1 MFNGIARH
9 FADQIV
15 GIFAFEGAKGAPL
28 ASPAQG
34 RGRALPHASASWRHL
49 AACIALLMS
58 GLPPALAAWP
68 ERQVTIIVPYAAG
81 GNTDTMARMAAEWL
95 TGRLRQPFIVENRG
109 GAGGAIAT
117 AYVGQAAPDGYT
129 VLFGSTAQL
138 LIAPLVQKVAY
149 DPHKDFAPVA
159 TFGSG
164 PNILA
169 VSTSLPVNTVQELI
183 RYAKANPARINYA
196 TGGNGTV
203 GHLYAA
209 LFAARAELDMV
220 HISYS
225 GGAPATTSLVGG
237 HVQMY
242 FGNASELLPHAS
254 GGRIKL
260 LAVTSKAR
268 MAQIPNVPTVEEV
281 YPGFRLSFWNGFV
294 APAKAPLPALE
305 TLARETVA
313 ATRDAGIVKRL
324 LELGIEPGGIA
335 LEAFQKE
342 INDDRRPFEDAVKAA
357 GLKVN

>member
-1 MFNGIARH
+1 MFNVISFDFGSPAFQVAANVGTMPVARTPGQGL
-9 FADQIV
+9 AV
-15 GIFAFEGAKGAPL
+15 KAAPL
-28 ASPAQG
+28 LRRLLG
-34 RGRALPHASASWRHL
+34 
-49 AACIALLMS
+49 AAIALLVTAA
-58 GLPPALAAWP
+58 LPAGAAWP
-68 ERQVTIIVPYAAG
+68 EKQVTIIVPYAAG
-81 GNTDTMARMAAEWL
+81 GNTDTMARMASEWL

-109 GAGGAIAT
+109 GAGGAIGT

-169 VSTSLPVNTVQELI
+169 VSTSLPVNTVRELI
-183 RYAKANPARINYA
+183 RYVKANPAKINYA
-196 TGGNGTV
+196 TGGSGTV

-242 FGNASELLPHAS
+242 FGNASELLPHAN
-254 GGRIKL
+254 GGRIRL

-294 APAKAPLPALE
+294 APAKTPLPVLE

-324 LELGIEPGGIA
+324 LELGIEPGGVA

-357 GLKVN
+357 GLKAN